1 MLYPQYLYP
10 QNLKIMTD
18 TNVVIRNAQS
28 DDIIT
33 IMELLQLKAE
43 FDGYP
48 DSVEATAQKL
58 GADLF
63 GENPLAFVLLAAVNG
78 NPVGFATYHFI
89 YSTFLAK
96 PGIWL
101 DDLYL
106 RSTHRGKGIGQT
118 LIRYLC
124 QIAKENGCGRIDWT
138 VATTNDRGINF
149 YEKVGA
155 KVRREVRVCRLDSA
169 AIEAGSRGL
178 SGAVFSKCQFKG
190 QSTGVGVSDQP
201 GGGGPHRL

>member
-1 MLYPQYLYP
+1 MPQ
-10 QNLKIMTD
+10 
-18 TNVVIRNAQS
+18 TNVVIRNAQP
-28 DDIIT
+28 DDITT

-58 GADLF
+58 ETDLF
-63 GENPLAFVLLAAVNG
+63 GKNPLAFVLLAEVNG
-78 NPVGFATYHFI
+78 NPIGFATYHFI

-106 RSTHRGKGIGQT
+106 RTPHRSKGIGQT
-118 LIRYLC
+118 LIRQLC
-124 QIAKENGCGRIDWT
+124 QIAKETDCGRIDWT

-149 YEKVGA
+149 YERVGA
-155 KVRREVRVCRLDSA
+155 TVRREVRVCRLDSA
-169 AIEAGSRGL
+169 AIEAGSRE
-178 SGAVFSKCQFKG
+178 
-190 QSTGVGVSDQP
+190 
-201 GGGGPHRL
+201 